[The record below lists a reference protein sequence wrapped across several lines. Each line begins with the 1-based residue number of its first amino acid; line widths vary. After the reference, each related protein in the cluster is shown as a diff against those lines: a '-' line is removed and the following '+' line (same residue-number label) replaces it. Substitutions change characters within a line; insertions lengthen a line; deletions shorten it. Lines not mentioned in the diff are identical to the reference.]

1 MSAAVKL
8 REIDRGA
15 NGKLSATLEHTSSRS
30 FVLFSHA
37 KPDGSAGGRL
47 VVLLEEIPVLLDVLR
62 SAQQLASGKHR
73 TVRASA
79 EELELDRKLF

>member
-1 MSAAVKL
+1 MSGAVRL

-15 NGKLSATLEHTSSRS
+15 HGTLSATLERTSKP
-30 FVLFSHA
+30 FVLFSHS

-47 VVLLEEIPVLLDVLR
+47 VVLLEEIPALLEVLR

-73 TVRASA
+73 TVRATQ